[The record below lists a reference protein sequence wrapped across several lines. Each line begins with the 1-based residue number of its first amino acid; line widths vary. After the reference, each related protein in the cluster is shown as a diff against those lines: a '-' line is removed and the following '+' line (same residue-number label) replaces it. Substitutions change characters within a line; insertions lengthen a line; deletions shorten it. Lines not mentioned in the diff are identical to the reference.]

1 MDMAKTLC
9 ESLSCLQQLIFM
21 VMRECKYDSSMRDGF

>member
-9 ESLSCLQQLIFM
+9 ESLSCLQQFISM
-21 VMRECKYDSSMRDGF
+21 VMRDGKLDSSMRDGF